1 VPAAVFERAGMFDEA
16 TFLGAEE
23 YILAER
29 MRALGLRSYYVPAA
43 RVVHHHEYSAI
54 RCSGGETRYL
64 PAGVASMAYYFRRYQ
79 QAPESWIRLFELTA
93 NLYGRFLLPLRQRL
107 PL

>member
-1 VPAAVFERAGMFDEA
+1 
-16 TFLGAEE
+16 
-23 YILAER
+23 
-29 MRALGLRSYYVPAA
+29 
-43 RVVHHHEYSAI
+43 
-54 RCSGGETRYL
+54 
-64 PAGVASMAYYFRRYQ
+64 MAYYFRRYQ